1 MVTTEPGFFLMGNKY
16 NYPLNSAN
24 DLGMSSKYGLITK
37 REDYTISF
45 LFYYINKCSNNYRIS
60 CPILFTSYR
69 AITLSK
75 LIELHRAV
83 MIQISPEH
91 ALYIGIELMKAEL
104 SLIIDHDYIQN

>member
-1 MVTTEPGFFLMGNKY
+1 MVNLNSDFLLIKNKY
-16 NYPLNSAN
+16 NHSFNSLNN
-24 DLGMSSKYGLITK
+24 LGIYSTYALINK
-37 REDYTISF
+37 RKSHTISF
-45 LFYYINKCSNNYRIS
+45 LFYYINKPPHNYHIS

-83 MIQISPEH
+83 IIQISPEH
-91 ALYIGIELMKAEL
+91 ALYIGIELMKVEL